1 MEDEN
6 KEINSLK
13 FELKSMEE
21 KEEKYLQI
29 IGEVK
34 KYLEK
39 NISEIEIVS
48 QRINLP
54 FSDFD
59 SKSFLEK
66 L

>member
-39 NISEIEIVS
+39 NISEIEIVG
-48 QRINLP
+48 
-54 FSDFD
+54 
-59 SKSFLEK
+59 
-66 L
+66 